1 MLAGAADLNGGGG
14 GGDSNLDMNDDS
26 VMNTSATGNN
36 LANTSY
42 DSVASQAS
50 NRSDVV
56 RIRVPY
62 NKEDAV
68 NAKMN
73 ASTSGLDAY
82 SILFS
87 WLFTRICFKKCFLLS
102 QSRSFLFWSF

>member
-1 MLAGAADLNGGGG
+1 MMLAGAADLNG

-82 SILFS
+82 VLNSILLAFHN
-87 WLFTRICFKKCFLLS
+87 
-102 QSRSFLFWSF
+102 

>member
-1 MLAGAADLNGGGG
+1 MMLAGAADLNGG

-73 ASTSGLDAY
+73 ASTSGLVPY
-82 SILFS
+82 SQFYSLGFS
-87 WLFTRICFKKCFLLS
+87 
-102 QSRSFLFWSF
+102 SRSFLF

>member
-1 MLAGAADLNGGGG
+1 MMLAGAADLNGGG

-26 VMNTSATGNN
+26 VMNTSATTGNN

-82 SILFS
+82 SQFYSVGFS
-87 WLFTRICFKKCFLLS
+87 QGS
-102 QSRSFLFWSF
+102 V

>member
-1 MLAGAADLNGGGG
+1 MMLAGAADLNGGGD

-73 ASTSGLDAY
+73 ASTSGLDSFSQFY
-82 SILFS
+82 SVGFS
-87 WLFTRICFKKCFLLS
+87 LGS
-102 QSRSFLFWSF
+102 V

>member
-1 MLAGAADLNGGGG
+1 MMLAGAADLNGGGG
-14 GGDSNLDMNDDS
+14 DSNLDMNDDTS
-26 VMNTSATGNN
+26 VMNTSATAGNN

-62 NKEDAV
+62 NKEE
-68 NAKMN
+68 
-73 ASTSGLDAY
+73 
-82 SILFS
+82 FS
-87 WLFTRICFKKCFLLS
+87 VCLRE
-102 QSRSFLFWSF
+102 